1 MTFDGEPPLLHLHM
15 VTDAPVNLRAVL
27 FIPSKRDRTR
37 LHLRPDHGLKLYSRK
52 VLIQEHNKE
61 LLPDYLRFVDGVVDS
76 EDLPLNVS
84 REMVQ
89 SNPVMRQIKRALTGR
104 LHKEIKALAEN
115 DAEKYTRFWSEFGIF
130 LKEGVAMGPMG
141 GIEPAAQETLTD
153 LLRFRSSRTGEEGWT
168 SLKEYVERMGSEQ
181 KSIYYVLGDDV
192 RSVARSPHLDSFR
205 ASDTEVLYLVDPIDG
220 FVTMAL
226 PEYAGK
232 PLQNVDDPSLD
243 LPKPAESAEPAAPA
257 MTPEEFDEVIKRF
270 LAVVGE
276 RVKTVREG
284 KSLVDSPC
292 RLVSPEDAFDR
303 DLQRFR
309 RLTEENYEVPKK
321 VLEINRRH
329 PIVVGLA
336 QRIEADPSDP
346 LIPAVIEQLLDNAL
360 LLEGLHTN
368 PVDMVGRIQSIL
380 AAAVKK

>member
-1 MTFDGEPPLLHLHM
+1 
-15 VTDAPVNLRAVL
+15 
-27 FIPSKRDRTR
+27 
-37 LHLRPDHGLKLYSRK
+37 
-52 VLIQEHNKE
+52 
-61 LLPDYLRFVDGVVDS
+61 
-76 EDLPLNVS
+76 
-84 REMVQ
+84 
-89 SNPVMRQIKRALTGR
+89 
-104 LHKEIKALAEN
+104 LHKEIKALAES
-115 DAEKYTRFWSEFGIF
+115 DTEKYARFWSEFGIF
-130 LKEGVAMGPMG
+130 LKEGIAVGPMG
-141 GIEPAAQETLTD
+141 GTDPAAQETLTE

-181 KSIYYVLGDDV
+181 KSIYYVLGDDIKT
-192 RSVARSPHLDSFR
+192 VARSPHLDAFR
-205 ASDTEVLYLVDPIDG
+205 AGDVEVLYLVDPIDG

-243 LPKPAESAEPAAPA
+243 LPRPAESGDAPA
-257 MTPEEFDEVIKRF
+257 PAVTPEEFDEVIKRF
-270 LAVVGE
+270 VAAVGE

-329 PIVVGLA
+329 PIVAGLA
-336 QRIEADPSDP
+336 QRIAADPNDP
-346 LIPAVIEQLLDNAL
+346 LIPAVIEQLFDNAL

-380 AAAVKK
+380 AAAVQPKA